1 MKLSMN
7 RKATEVNR
15 RNFKKMML
23 HSLPHHWHY
32 NCLIVAQ
39 VKIVS
44 LDCYETEK
52 EYLNFFTLIHF
63 GVQWVCLIYNTGFQL
78 FMDSEFGY
86 G

>member
-1 MKLSMN
+1 MN

-39 VKIVS
+39 VKIAS
-44 LDCYETEK
+44 LDCYEAEK
-52 EYLNFFTLIHF
+52 EYLNFFYTNPLWGAM
-63 GVQWVCLIYNTGFQL
+63 GVPHL
-78 FMDSEFGY
+78 
-86 G
+86 